1 MIHNA
6 IYVTEELF
14 LLWNVNTDLNEKIL
28 ILPKDSK

>member
-1 MIHNA
+1 MMHNA

>member
-1 MIHNA
+1 MMHNA

-28 ILPKDSK
+28 ILPKDRK